1 MKQIDF
7 FPVCRFNGRWDCG
20 VEYYLKVS
28 LKDKKREKIAGCEVK
43 LTGKMPEGKHE
54 WEKLEH
60 VFRHYPRGVRYVQ
73 FKDYGKD
80 TKFWKGYFGAKLSGA
95 TVKFL
100 LD

>member
-7 FPVCRFNGRWDCG
+7 FPVCRFNGRSDCG

-28 LKDKKREKIAGCEVK
+28 LKDKKRGKIAGYKVK
-43 LTGKMPEGKHE
+43 LTGEKPKGEHE

-60 VFRHYPRGVRYVQ
+60 VFRDYPQGVRFIQ
-73 FKDYGKD
+73 FEDYGKD
-80 TKFWKGYFGAKLSGA
+80 TNYWQGYYGAKLSGA